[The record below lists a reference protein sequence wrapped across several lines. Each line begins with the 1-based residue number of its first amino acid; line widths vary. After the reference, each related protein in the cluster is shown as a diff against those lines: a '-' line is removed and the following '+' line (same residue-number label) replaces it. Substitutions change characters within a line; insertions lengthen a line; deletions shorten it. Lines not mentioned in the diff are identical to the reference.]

1 MMKSN
6 KSDAAAAGTA
16 PAAGIATAAATAPGA
31 RQGDR
36 RQSAFLARLAHELR
50 NPLAP
55 IRMALQIMQVSED
68 DVATTRA
75 ARVIIDRQLRQ
86 MQRLIDDINDVA
98 QVTRG
103 AIPLRAEEVA
113 LSSVI
118 QAALAIARPQLESRQ
133 HLLNVDLGREPLW
146 LLADPVR
153 LSQAFANLLNNASK
167 YSPASAPIRIQAAT
181 DGDAIVVT
189 ITDVGIGIPQDML
202 ERIFEPFVQVDRSGT
217 GTHEGLGI
225 GLTLVRRVVELHGG
239 TVQAESNGEGTG
251 TRVIV
256 RLPRRAA
263 SAVEKPR
270 SESSES
276 AANARKLRI
285 LVADDNRDTAQTLA
299 IMLRFEGHEVRTAYD
314 GLEVLAT
321 GQLFQPELV
330 FLDIGMPVLDGYQT
344 ARQIREQ
351 PWGKR
356 VHLVALTGW
365 SQETDRQQAVA
376 SGFQDHIVK
385 PADADQL
392 KAVIDRA
399 RATKPS

>member
-1 MMKSN
+1 MIEPK
-6 KSDAAAAGTA
+6 KSDAAAAATA
-16 PAAGIATAAATAPGA
+16 PAA
-31 RQGDR
+31 RRGDR
-36 RQSAFLARLAHELR
+36 RQSEFLARLAHELR

-55 IRMALQIMQVSED
+55 IRMALQIMQLSED
-68 DVATTRA
+68 DIATTRA

-103 AIPLRAEEVA
+103 AMPLHSEEIA

-118 QAALAIARPQLESRQ
+118 QAALAIARTQLESRQ
-133 HLLNVDLGREPLW
+133 HLLHVDLGREPIW
-146 LLADPVR
+146 LFADPVR

-181 DGDAIVVT
+181 DGNAIVVT
-189 ITDVGIGIPQDML
+189 ITDVGIGIPEDML
-202 ERIFEPFVQVDRSGT
+202 ERVFEPFVQVDRSGT

-239 TVQAESNGEGTG
+239 TVWAQSAGEG

-256 RLPRRAA
+256 RLPRHAA
-263 SAVEKPR
+263 SPIEKPR
-270 SESSES
+270 VEASES

-285 LVADDNRDTAQTLA
+285 LVADDNRDAAQTLA

-321 GQLFQPELV
+321 GRLFQPELV

-351 PWGKR
+351 PWGKH

-365 SQETDRQQAVA
+365 SQETDRQQSVA
-376 SGFQDHIVK
+376 HGFEDHIVK
-385 PADADQL
+385 PADAEQL

>member
-1 MMKSN
+1 MTELN
-6 KSDAAAAGTA
+6 KTDAAAGTA
-16 PAAGIATAAATAPGA
+16 PAA
-31 RQGDR
+31 RRGDR
-36 RQSAFLARLAHELR
+36 RQSEFLARLAHELR

-86 MQRLIDDINDVA
+86 MQRLIDDLNDVA

-103 AIPLRAEEVA
+103 SIPLRCEEVA

-133 HLLNVDLGREPLW
+133 HLLHVDLGREPLW
-146 LLADPVR
+146 LFADPVR

-167 YSPASAPIRIQAAT
+167 YSPASAPISIQAAV
-181 DGDAIVVT
+181 DDDAIIVT
-189 ITDVGIGIPQDML
+189 ITDVGIGIPPDML
-202 ERIFEPFVQVDRSGT
+202 ERVFEPFVQVDRSGT

-225 GLTLVRRVVELHGG
+225 GLTLVRRVVELHNG
-239 TVQAESNGEGTG
+239 TVWTESDGEGSG
-251 TRVIV
+251 TRLVV
-256 RLPRRAA
+256 RLPPRVPSQIEQAP
-263 SAVEKPR
+263 VENG
-270 SESSES
+270 EA

-314 GLEVLAT
+314 GLEALAT
-321 GQLFQPELV
+321 GKLFQPELV

-344 ARQIREQ
+344 ARRIREQ
-351 PWGKR
+351 PWGKD

-365 SQETDRQQAVA
+365 SQETDRRQAAA
-376 SGFQDHIVK
+376 SGFEDHIVK

-399 RATKPS
+399 RATKAT